1 MSGQGLKSV
10 FGGGPI
16 GEGKDF
22 PDASSIEKLYEL
34 LEDGGCDTIDTAR
47 LYSNSEE
54 TIGKTHGGD
63 RFIIDSKTP
72 GGFIAGQST
81 ASGILQHARET
92 TERLGVKHLSN
103 QELDLKLH
111 LIWITGRC
119 ILHSLSGPV
128 SRSHGH
134 AQRH

>member
-1 MSGQGLKSV
+1 MPGQGLKSV

-22 PDASSIEKLYEL
+22 PDAPSIKKLYEL
-34 LEDGGCDTIDTAR
+34 LKDGGCDTMDTAR

-63 RFIIDSKTP
+63 YFIIDSKTP

-92 TERLGVKHLSN
+92 TERLGVKQVNDRQS
-103 QELDLKLH
+103 DFKLH
-111 LIWITGRC
+111 LT
-119 ILHSLSGPV
+119 
-128 SRSHGH
+128 
-134 AQRH
+134 